1 MDLLQSMCHAMSME
15 QKEAALLEELE
26 EEIALFDLHGNGD
39 IIYQDNSE
47 GSVSPSSE
55 ENEEPVKE
63 QQEGYKEIAL
73 SPEGI
78 AFFKDDIFTLYT
90 EDTLVW
96 PRQNLCDSFLFLLDG
111 SIVNKFIKNQHFM
124 REISST
130 SVLAKYLLHLMCC
143 TANVR
148 MRHTAWNNLLYLLT
162 TCNSMPYMK
171 NELCLALLNLG
182 GDMSHLQEDML
193 HYKSEIIPPP
203 SCAFPKAEAPQM
215 TDSQLQDVLVL
226 LLRFLSR
233 WLVSYKNYTAK
244 DVDDLLLIFLLIG
257 LDPKVID
264 SNLEPHIAAC
274 ITHTL
279 NLYSS
284 DQEFSQRM
292 RNGVEFV
299 LEYCDDD
306 LPSILHLCQ
315 AYLSP
320 TGRTRKLCGVIAFHQ
335 VCRHLKL
342 FNFSFVDDVQ
352 VKDIAD
358 ILTSYFQ
365 VNPPVSNAYDSYYII
380 KLVDFSLHLDVIQRD
395 QMDNLKTICDL
406 AEQKFD
412 RSQGGPDDLNPT
424 ISFQH
429 LATTLSKWKKHYDRL
444 DGLDSTNPSVPC
456 SPLDCS

>member
-284 DQEFSQRM
+284 DQEFSQ
-292 RNGVEFV
+292 
-299 LEYCDDD
+299 
-306 LPSILHLCQ
+306 
-315 AYLSP
+315 
-320 TGRTRKLCGVIAFHQ
+320 
-335 VCRHLKL
+335 
-342 FNFSFVDDVQ
+342 

>member
-26 EEIALFDLHGNGD
+26 EEIALFDLH
-39 IIYQDNSE
+39 DNSE

-182 GDMSHLQEDML
+182 MSHHMPD
-193 HYKSEIIPPP
+193 
-203 SCAFPKAEAPQM
+203 
-215 TDSQLQDVLVL
+215 
-226 LLRFLSR
+226 
-233 WLVSYKNYTAK
+233 
-244 DVDDLLLIFLLIG
+244 
-257 LDPKVID
+257 
-264 SNLEPHIAAC
+264 
-274 ITHTL
+274 
-279 NLYSS
+279 
-284 DQEFSQRM
+284 
-292 RNGVEFV
+292 
-299 LEYCDDD
+299 
-306 LPSILHLCQ
+306 
-315 AYLSP
+315 
-320 TGRTRKLCGVIAFHQ
+320 KL
-335 VCRHLKL
+335 
-342 FNFSFVDDVQ
+342 
-352 VKDIAD
+352 
-358 ILTSYFQ
+358 
-365 VNPPVSNAYDSYYII
+365 
-380 KLVDFSLHLDVIQRD
+380 
-395 QMDNLKTICDL
+395 
-406 AEQKFD
+406 
-412 RSQGGPDDLNPT
+412 
-424 ISFQH
+424 
-429 LATTLSKWKKHYDRL
+429 
-444 DGLDSTNPSVPC
+444 
-456 SPLDCS
+456 

>member
-26 EEIALFDLHGNGD
+26 EEIALFDLH
-39 IIYQDNSE
+39 DNSE

-284 DQEFSQRM
+284 DQEFSQ
-292 RNGVEFV
+292 
-299 LEYCDDD
+299 
-306 LPSILHLCQ
+306 
-315 AYLSP
+315 
-320 TGRTRKLCGVIAFHQ
+320 
-335 VCRHLKL
+335 
-342 FNFSFVDDVQ
+342 